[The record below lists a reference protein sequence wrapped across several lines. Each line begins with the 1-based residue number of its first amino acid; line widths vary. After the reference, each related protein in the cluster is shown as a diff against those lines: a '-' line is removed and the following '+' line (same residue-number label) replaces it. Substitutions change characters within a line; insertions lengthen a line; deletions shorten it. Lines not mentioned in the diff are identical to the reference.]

1 MRHRT
6 IKIKYKYNWE
16 FYMRFDEDD
25 ICCYTGWKNNDLLRI
40 SLDRAISSK
49 TRKTLET
56 HCLGKTYDK
65 IMAELGYIRG
75 LWVRADNFITN
86 VYKTFDNFYINKLI
100 QIEVGEEKYPREPS
114 IDQGA
119 LLSLLGGTA

>member
-1 MRHRT
+1 MGHRT
-6 IKIKYKYNWE
+6 IKIKYRHNWE
-16 FYMRFDEDD
+16 FYMHFDEND
-25 ICCYTGWKNNDLLRI
+25 ICRYTGWTNHDLWRVPLNHV
-40 SLDRAISSK
+40 ISSK
-49 TRKTLET
+49 ARNILKT

-75 LWVRADNFITN
+75 LWVRADNFITDI
-86 VYKTFDNFYINKLI
+86 YETLDNFYINKLV
-100 QIEVGEEKYPREPS
+100 QIEMGEEKYPQSPS